1 MTLPGIGTQRSQSS
15 PSGLLWLLCVALLYG
30 ALAYLSLRFFSMN
43 GRISVAWL
51 PSGMALAVLL
61 VYGKQFAWSVLLGQF
76 AFIMLGGGSVG
87 PALTIGAGNAL
98 AALTGTWL
106 MTRRGQFDPTLRSL
120 QDFVRLVIMA
130 GGVAGLVAA
139 LVGTTVTLAFGGLAR
154 ADFVQSL
161 LNWWI
166 GDLVGIVLVTPLI
179 LIWRKPPAGWLQ
191 ARRLTEVGLLLGLA
205 FFVGQVIFVG
215 WFQDRF
221 GPLAQSYWLFVVVAV
236 ATVRLGRHGVVL
248 ILMMA
253 AIQGL
258 VGALQGVGLFADD
271 VAQSRLASYWLYM
284 VALSGFGMAGATY
297 FDQLKQVQSELAQRE
312 ESYYR
317 QFADNSTV
325 MLLIEPNGRILD
337 ANHAALRFYGYA
349 KDQFLAMQISDISQR
364 SAIAIL
370 DTLAAPVQADGSQFE
385 SQHRLADGS
394 LRDVSISSSPIR
406 IGERRVLH
414 TIVFDITD
422 RKRAEAEIQNL
433 AFFDPLTHL
442 PNRRLLLDRLQ
453 QALAGSARSQRKGA
467 LLFIDLDNFKALND
481 TYGHAQGDLLQQ
493 QTAQRL
499 GQCIRQ
505 GDTVARL
512 GGDEFV
518 VMLKDLSA
526 DAMEA
531 TDQVASVGTKVL
543 NALKLPYP
551 LGGLLHH
558 SSASV
563 GIALFGAGEK
573 GEEGEARQGSGN
585 GEQNGAVN
593 SGLNPGLN
601 SVDALFKRADL
612 ALYQAKA
619 AGRNTMSFFD
629 PAMQVAVTARA
640 ELETDLR
647 QGLQDGQFVLYYQAQ
662 VNAQGQL
669 TGAEVLARWQHPVLG
684 MVPPV
689 QFIRLAE
696 DTGLILPLGHW
707 VLETACAQLAAWAGR
722 RETQHLSLSVNVSVR
737 QFHQPGFVKEVL
749 DVIRSSGA
757 PANRLKLELT
767 ESLLVDDVDDI
778 IAKMSALK
786 AQGVGFSLD
795 DFGTGYS
802 SLSYLK
808 RLPLDQLKIDQ
819 SFVRDALTDPND
831 AAIAKTI
838 VALGQSLGLTVIA
851 EGVETLAQRD
861 FLWQNGCYAYQ
872 GYFFGRP
879 GPVEDLDGFITQPA
893 PLA

>member
-1 MTLPGIGTQRSQSS
+1 MLPGVATGLRGRRLK
-15 PSGLLWLLCVALLYG
+15 GLLCLLGVALLYV
-30 ALAYLSLRFFSMN
+30 ALAYLSLRFLSIN
-43 GRISVAWL
+43 GRTSVAWL
-51 PSGMALAVLL
+51 PGGMALAVLL
-61 VYGKQFAWSVLLGQF
+61 MYGKRFAWSVLLGQL
-76 AFIMLGGGSVG
+76 AFIMLGGGSIG
-87 PALTIGAGNAL
+87 PAIAISTGNAL
-98 AALTGTWL
+98 AALVGAWL
-106 MTRRGQFDPTLRSL
+106 MTRRGQFDPTLPSL
-120 QDFVRLVIMA
+120 QDFGALIVLA
-130 GGVAGLVAA
+130 GGVASLIAA
-139 LVGTTVTLAFGGLAR
+139 LVGVATTLVFGR
-154 ADFVQSL
+154 PVQADL
-161 LNWWI
+161 LQNLLSWWI
-166 GDLVGIVLVTPLI
+166 GDLVGILLVTPLF
-179 LIWRKPPAGWLQ
+179 LIWRRPPAGWLQ
-191 ARRLTEVGLLLGLA
+191 ARRLAEVCLLLGLA
-205 FFVGQVIFVG
+205 FLVGQVVFMG
-215 WFQDRF
+215 WLGAWFD
-221 GPLAQSYWLFVVVAV
+221 PLAKGYWMFVLVAV

-248 ILMMA
+248 LLLMA
-253 AIQGL
+253 GIQGL
-258 VGALQGVGLFADD
+258 VGALQGVGLFADA
-271 VAQSRLASYWLYM
+271 VAQSRLANYWLYV

-297 FDQLKQVQSELAQRE
+297 FDQLKRMQSELAQRG

-317 QFADNSTV
+317 QFSDNSTLM
-325 MLLIEPNGRILD
+325 MLLDPNGRILD
-337 ANHAALRFYGYA
+337 ANPAALRFYGYP
-349 KDQFLAMQISDISQR
+349 KDRFLAMQISDISQR

-370 DTLAAPVQADGSQFE
+370 ETLGVAAQADGSQFE
-385 SQHRLADGS
+385 SRHRLADGS
-394 LRDVSISSSPIR
+394 LRDVSISSSPIKV
-406 IGERRVLH
+406 GERRVLH

-481 TYGHAQGDLLQQ
+481 TYGHALGDVLLQQ
-493 QTAQRL
+493 AAQRL
-499 GQCIRQ
+499 SDCIRQ

-526 DAMEA
+526 DPTEA
-531 TDQVASVGTKVL
+531 TDQVASVGAKVL
-543 NALKLPYP
+543 NALKLPYQ
-551 LGGLLHH
+551 LGGVQHH

-563 GIALFGAGEK
+563 GITLFGAGEE
-573 GEEGEARQGSGN
+573 GEESDARGGSGN
-585 GEQNGAVN
+585 
-593 SGLNPGLN
+593 SGPN

-619 AGRNTMSFFD
+619 TGRNTLRFFQ
-629 PAMQVAVTARA
+629 PTMQAAVDARA
-640 ELETDLR
+640 ELEADLR
-647 QGLQDGQFVLYYQAQ
+647 QGLQNGQFVLYYQAQ

-669 TGAEVLARWQHPVLG
+669 TGAEVLARWLHPKRG

-707 VLETACAQLAAWAGR
+707 VLETACQQLAAWAGR
-722 RETQHLSLSVNVSVR
+722 RETQHLTLSVNVSVR
-737 QFHQPGFVKEVL
+737 QFHQPGFVQEVL
-749 DVIRSSGA
+749 EVIRTTGA
-757 PANRLKLELT
+757 SANRLKIELT

-778 IAKMSALK
+778 IAKMDALK

-831 AAIAKTI
+831 AIIAKTI

-851 EGVETLAQRD
+851 EGVETQAQRD

-879 GPVEDLDGFITQPA
+879 GPVQGLDAFITQPA

>member
-1 MTLPGIGTQRSQSS
+1 MLPGVAIGLRGRRLK
-15 PSGLLWLLCVALLYG
+15 GLLCLLGVALLYV
-30 ALAYLSLRFFSMN
+30 ALAYLSLRFLSIN
-43 GRISVAWL
+43 GRTSVAWL
-51 PSGMALAVLL
+51 PGGMALAVLL
-61 VYGKQFAWSVLLGQF
+61 MYGKRFAWSVLLGQL
-76 AFIMLGGGSVG
+76 AFIMLGGGSIG
-87 PALTIGAGNAL
+87 PAIAISTGNAL
-98 AALTGTWL
+98 AALVGAWL
-106 MTRRGQFDPTLRSL
+106 MTRRGQFDPTLPSL
-120 QDFVRLVIMA
+120 QDFGALIVLA
-130 GGVAGLVAA
+130 GGVASLIAA
-139 LVGTTVTLAFGGLAR
+139 LVGVATTLVFGR
-154 ADFVQSL
+154 PVQADL
-161 LNWWI
+161 LQNLLSWWI
-166 GDLVGIVLVTPLI
+166 GDLVGILLVTPFF
-179 LIWRKPPAGWLQ
+179 LIWRRPPAGWMQ
-191 ARRLTEVGLLLGLA
+191 ARRLAEVCLLLGLA
-205 FFVGQVIFVG
+205 FLVGQVVFMG
-215 WFQDRF
+215 WLGAWFD
-221 GPLAQSYWLFVVVAV
+221 PLAHDYWMFVVVAV

-248 ILMMA
+248 ILLMA
-253 AIQGL
+253 ASQGL

-271 VAQSRLASYWLYM
+271 VAQSRLANYWLYV

-297 FDQLKQVQSELAQRE
+297 FDQLKRMQSELAQRG

-317 QFADNSTV
+317 QFSDNSTLM
-325 MLLIEPNGRILD
+325 MLIDPNGRILD
-337 ANHAALRFYGYA
+337 ANPAALRFYGYA
-349 KDQFLAMQISDISQR
+349 KDRFLAMQISDISQR

-370 DTLAAPVQADGSQFE
+370 ETLGAAVQADGSQFE
-385 SQHRLADGS
+385 SRHRLADGS
-394 LRDVSISSSPIR
+394 LRDVSISSSPIKV
-406 IGERRVLH
+406 GERRVLH

-481 TYGHAQGDLLQQ
+481 TYGHALGDVLLQQ
-493 QTAQRL
+493 AAQRL
-499 GQCIRQ
+499 SDCIRQ

-526 DAMEA
+526 DPTEA
-531 TDQVASVGTKVL
+531 TDQVASVGAKVL
-543 NALKLPYP
+543 NALKLPYQ
-551 LGGLLHH
+551 LAGVQHH

-563 GIALFGAGEK
+563 GITLFGAGEE
-573 GEEGEARQGSGN
+573 GEESDARGGSGN
-585 GEQNGAVN
+585 
-593 SGLNPGLN
+593 SGLN

-619 AGRNTMSFFD
+619 TGRNTLRFFE
-629 PAMQVAVTARA
+629 PAMQVAVAARA
-640 ELETDLR
+640 ELEADLR

-669 TGAEVLARWQHPVLG
+669 TGAEVLARWLHPKRG

-707 VLETACAQLAAWAGR
+707 VLETACQQLAAWAGR
-722 RETQHLSLSVNVSVR
+722 RETQHLTLSVNVSVR
-737 QFHQPGFVKEVL
+737 QFHQPGFVQEVL
-749 DVIRSSGA
+749 EVIRTTGA
-757 PANRLKLELT
+757 SANRLKIELT

-778 IAKMSALK
+778 IAKMDALK

-831 AAIAKTI
+831 AIIAKTI

-851 EGVETLAQRD
+851 EGVETQAQRD

-879 GPVEDLDGFITQPA
+879 GPVQGLDAFITQPA

>member
-1 MTLPGIGTQRSQSS
+1 MLPGVAIGLRGRRLK
-15 PSGLLWLLCVALLYG
+15 GLLCLLGVALLYV
-30 ALAYLSLRFFSMN
+30 ALAYLSLRFLSIN
-43 GRISVAWL
+43 GRTSVAWL
-51 PSGMALAVLL
+51 PGGMALAVLL
-61 VYGKQFAWSVLLGQF
+61 MYGKRMAWSVLLGQL
-76 AFIMLGGGSVG
+76 AFILLDGGSIG
-87 PALTIGAGNAL
+87 PAIAISTGNAL
-98 AALTGTWL
+98 AALVGAWL
-106 MTRRGQFDPTLRSL
+106 MTRRGQFDPTLPSL
-120 QDFVRLVIMA
+120 QDFGALIVLA
-130 GGVAGLVAA
+130 GGVAGLIAA
-139 LVGTTVTLAFGGLAR
+139 LVGVATTLVFGR
-154 ADFVQSL
+154 PVQADL
-161 LNWWI
+161 LQNLLSWWI
-166 GDLVGIVLVTPLI
+166 GDLVGILLVTPLF
-179 LIWRKPPAGWLQ
+179 LIWCRPPAGWLQ
-191 ARRLTEVGLLLGLA
+191 ARRLAEVCLLLGLA
-205 FFVGQVIFVG
+205 FLVGQVVFMG
-215 WFQDRF
+215 WLGAWFD
-221 GPLAQSYWLFVVVAV
+221 PLAKGYWMFVLVAV

-248 ILMMA
+248 ILLMA

-271 VAQSRLASYWLYM
+271 VAQSRLANYWLYV

-297 FDQLKQVQSELAQRE
+297 FDQLKRMQSELAQRG

-317 QFADNSTV
+317 QFSDNSTLM
-325 MLLIEPNGRILD
+325 MLLDPNGRILD
-337 ANHAALRFYGYA
+337 ANPAALRFYGYA
-349 KDQFLAMQISDISQR
+349 KDRFLAMQISDISQR

-370 DTLAAPVQADGSQFE
+370 ETLGVAVQADGSQFE
-385 SQHRLADGS
+385 SRHRLADGS
-394 LRDVSISSSPIR
+394 LRDVSISSSPIKV
-406 IGERRVLH
+406 GERRVLH

-481 TYGHAQGDLLQQ
+481 TYGHALGDVLLQQ
-493 QTAQRL
+493 AAQRL
-499 GQCIRQ
+499 SDCIRQ

-526 DAMEA
+526 DPTEA
-531 TDQVASVGTKVL
+531 TDQVASVGAKVL
-543 NALKLPYP
+543 NALKLPYQ
-551 LGGLLHH
+551 LGGVQHH

-563 GIALFGAGEK
+563 GITLFGAGEE
-573 GEEGEARQGSGN
+573 GEESDARGGSGN
-585 GEQNGAVN
+585 
-593 SGLNPGLN
+593 SGPN

-619 AGRNTMSFFD
+619 TGRNTLRFFE
-629 PAMQVAVTARA
+629 PAMQAAVDAQA
-640 ELETDLR
+640 ELEADLR

-669 TGAEVLARWQHPVLG
+669 TGAEVLARWLHPKRG

-689 QFIRLAE
+689 QFIGLAE

-707 VLETACAQLAAWAGR
+707 VLETACQQLAAWAGR
-722 RETQHLSLSVNVSVR
+722 RETQHLTLSVNVSVR
-737 QFHQPGFVKEVL
+737 QFHQPGFVQEVL
-749 DVIRSSGA
+749 EVIRTTGA
-757 PANRLKLELT
+757 SANRLKIELT

-778 IAKMSALK
+778 IAKMDALK

-831 AAIAKTI
+831 AIIAKTI

-851 EGVETLAQRD
+851 EGVETQAQRD

-879 GPVEDLDGFITQPA
+879 GPVQGLDAFITQPA

>member
-1 MTLPGIGTQRSQSS
+1 MTLPRIGTQRHARS
-15 PSGLLWLLCVALLYG
+15 PSGLLWLLCVALLYV

-51 PSGMALAVLL
+51 PGGMALAVLL
-61 VYGKQFAWSVLLGQF
+61 MYGKQFAWSVLLGQF
-76 AFIMLGGGSVG
+76 TFIMLMGGSIG
-87 PALTIGAGNAL
+87 PALTIGAGSAL
-98 AALTGTWL
+98 AALTGAWL
-106 MTRRGQFDPTLRSL
+106 MTRRGQFDPKLPSL
-120 QDFVRLVIMA
+120 QDFVRLIV
-130 GGVAGLVAA
+130 
-139 LVGTTVTLAFGGLAR
+139 LAGGLAGLLAALASTATTLLFGGPVR
-154 ADFVQSL
+154 ADLVQNL
-161 LNWWI
+161 LSWWI
-166 GDLVGIVLVTPLI
+166 GDLFGILLVTPLVMV
-179 LIWRKPPAGWLQ
+179 WRQPPVGWLR
-191 ARRLTEVGLLLGLA
+191 ARRLSEAGLLLGLA
-205 FFVGQVIFVG
+205 FLVGQVIFVG

-236 ATVRLGRHGVVL
+236 AAVRLGRHGVVL
-248 ILMMA
+248 ILLMA

-258 VGALQGVGLFADD
+258 VGALQGAGPFADH

-325 MLLIEPNGRILD
+325 MLLIDPNGRILD
-337 ANHAALRFYGYA
+337 ANLAALRFYGYA
-349 KDQFLAMQISDISQR
+349 KDRFLAMQISDISQR

-370 DTLAAPVQADGSQFE
+370 DTLGAAVQADGSQFE

-394 LRDVSISSSPIR
+394 LRDVSISSSPIKM
-406 IGERRVLH
+406 EDRRVLH
-414 TIVFDITD
+414 TIVFDVTD

-481 TYGHAQGDLLQQ
+481 TYGHAQGDLLLQQ
-493 QTAQRL
+493 AAQRL
-499 GQCIRQ
+499 GSCIRQ

-526 DAMEA
+526 DATEA
-531 TDQVASVGTKVL
+531 TDQVASVGAKVL
-543 NALKLPYP
+543 NALKLPYQ
-551 LGGLLHH
+551 LGGVQHH

-563 GIALFGAGEK
+563 GITLFGT
-573 GEEGEARQGSGN
+573 GEEGDKSDAREGSGN
-585 GEQNGAVN
+585 SSLN
-593 SGLNPGLN
+593 SGLN

-619 AGRNTMSFFD
+619 TGRNTLSFFD
-629 PAMQVAVTARA
+629 PAMQVAVAARA
-640 ELETDLR
+640 ELEADLR
-647 QGLQDGQFVLYYQAQ
+647 QGLQDGQFILYYQAQ
-662 VNAQGQL
+662 VNAQGEL
-669 TGAEVLARWQHPVLG
+669 TGAEVLARWQHPKLG

-707 VLETACAQLAAWAGR
+707 VLETACAQLAKWAGG
-722 RETQHLSLSVNVSVR
+722 RETQHLTLSVNVSVR
-737 QFHQPGFVKEVL
+737 QFHQPGFVQEVL
-749 DVIRSSGA
+749 DVTRSSGA

-786 AQGVGFSLD
+786 AEGVGFSLD

-851 EGVETLAQRD
+851 EGVETQAQRD

-879 GPVEDLDGFITQPA
+879 GPVVGLDTFIIQPA

>member
-1 MTLPGIGTQRSQSS
+1 MLPGVATGLRGRRLK
-15 PSGLLWLLCVALLYG
+15 GLLCLLGVALLYV
-30 ALAYLSLRFFSMN
+30 ALAYLSLRFLSIN
-43 GRISVAWL
+43 GRTSVAWL
-51 PSGMALAVLL
+51 PGGMALAVLL
-61 VYGKQFAWSVLLGQF
+61 MYGKRFAWSVLLGQL
-76 AFIMLGGGSVG
+76 AFIMLGGGSIG
-87 PALTIGAGNAL
+87 PAIAISTGNAL
-98 AALTGTWL
+98 AALVGAWL
-106 MTRRGQFDPTLRSL
+106 MTRRGQFDPTLPSL
-120 QDFVRLVIMA
+120 QDFGALIVLA
-130 GGVAGLVAA
+130 GGVAGLIAA
-139 LVGTTVTLAFGGLAR
+139 LVGVATTLVFGR
-154 ADFVQSL
+154 PVQADL
-161 LNWWI
+161 LQNLLSWWI
-166 GDLVGIVLVTPLI
+166 GDLVGILLVTPLL
-179 LIWRKPPAGWLQ
+179 LIWRRPPAGWLQ
-191 ARRLTEVGLLLGLA
+191 ARRLAEVCLLLGLA
-205 FFVGQVIFVG
+205 FLVGQVVFMG
-215 WFQDRF
+215 WLGAWFD
-221 GPLAQSYWLFVVVAV
+221 PLAHDYWMFVVVAV
-236 ATVRLGRHGVVL
+236 ATVRLGRYGVVL
-248 ILMMA
+248 ILLMA

-271 VAQSRLASYWLYM
+271 VAQSRLANYWLYV

-297 FDQLKQVQSELAQRE
+297 FDQLKRMQSELAQRG

-317 QFADNSTV
+317 QFSDNSTLM
-325 MLLIEPNGRILD
+325 MLLDPNGRILD
-337 ANHAALRFYGYA
+337 ANPAALRFYGYP
-349 KDQFLAMQISDISQR
+349 KDRFLAMQISDISQR

-370 DTLAAPVQADGSQFE
+370 ETLGVAAQADGSQFE
-385 SQHRLADGS
+385 SRHRLADGS
-394 LRDVSISSSPIR
+394 LRDVSISSSPIKV
-406 IGERRVLH
+406 GERRVLH

-481 TYGHAQGDLLQQ
+481 TYGHALGDVLLQQ
-493 QTAQRL
+493 AAQRL
-499 GQCIRQ
+499 SDCIRQ

-526 DAMEA
+526 DPTEA
-531 TDQVASVGTKVL
+531 TDQVASVGAKVL
-543 NALKLPYP
+543 NALKLPYQ
-551 LGGLLHH
+551 LAGVQHH

-563 GIALFGAGEK
+563 GITLFGAGEE
-573 GEEGEARQGSGN
+573 GEESDARGGSGN
-585 GEQNGAVN
+585 
-593 SGLNPGLN
+593 SGLN

-619 AGRNTMSFFD
+619 TGRNTLRFFE
-629 PAMQVAVTARA
+629 PAMQVAVAARA
-640 ELETDLR
+640 ELEADLR

-669 TGAEVLARWQHPVLG
+669 TGAEVLARWLHPKRG

-707 VLETACAQLAAWAGR
+707 VLETACQQLAAWAGR
-722 RETQHLSLSVNVSVR
+722 RETQHLTLSVNVSVR
-737 QFHQPGFVKEVL
+737 QFHQPGFVQEVL
-749 DVIRSSGA
+749 EVIRTTGA
-757 PANRLKLELT
+757 SANRLKIELT

-778 IAKMSALK
+778 IAKMDALK

-831 AAIAKTI
+831 AIIAKTI

-851 EGVETLAQRD
+851 EGVETQAQRD

-879 GPVEDLDGFITQPA
+879 GPVQGLDAFITQPA

>member
-1 MTLPGIGTQRSQSS
+1 MTLPRIDTLRHARS
-15 PSGLLWLLCVALLYG
+15 PTGLLWLLGVALLYV
-30 ALAYLSLRFFSMN
+30 ALAHLSLRYFSIN
-43 GRISVAWL
+43 GKISVAWL
-51 PSGMALAVLL
+51 PAGMALAVLL
-61 VYGKQFAWSVLLGQF
+61 MYGKQFAWSVLLGEV
-76 AFIMLGGGSVG
+76 AFIMQGGGSLG
-87 PALTIGAGNAL
+87 LALSLGAGNAL
-98 AALTGTWL
+98 AALTGAWL
-106 MTRRGQFDPTLRSL
+106 MMRRAPFDPSLSSL
-120 QDFVRLVIMA
+120 QEFVRLIILA
-130 GGVAGLVAA
+130 GGVAGLLAA
-139 LVGTTVTLAFGGLAR
+139 MVGTTMTVVFAGR
-154 ADFVQSL
+154 SQADFVQNL
-161 LNWWI
+161 LGCWM
-166 GDLVGIVLVTPLI
+166 GDLVGILLVTPLM
-179 LIWRKPPAGWLQ
+179 LVWRRPPAGWLQ
-191 ARRLTEVGLLLGLA
+191 ARRLTEVCLLLGLA
-205 FFVGQVIFVG
+205 FLVGQLIFVG
-215 WFQDRF
+215 WFHERF

-248 ILMMA
+248 ILLMA

-258 VGALQGVGLFADD
+258 VGGLQGVGLFADD
-271 VAQSRLASYWLYM
+271 VAQSRLANYWLYM

-297 FDQLKQVQSELAQRE
+297 VDQLKQVQSELAQRE
-312 ESYYR
+312 ESYHR

-325 MLLIEPNGRILD
+325 MLLIDPDGRILD
-337 ANHAALRFYGYA
+337 ANLAALRFYGYA
-349 KDQFLAMQISDISQR
+349 KDRFLAMQISDVSQR
-364 SAIAIL
+364 SALEIL
-370 DTLAAPVQADGSQFE
+370 DTLGSAVQADGAQFE

-394 LRDVSISSSPIR
+394 VRNVSVSSSPIK
-406 IGERRVLH
+406 IGNLRVLH

-453 QALAGSARSQRKGA
+453 QALAGSSRSQRKGA

-481 TYGHAQGDLLQQ
+481 THGHAQGDLLLQQ
-493 QTAQRL
+493 AALRL
-499 GQCIRQ
+499 GNCIRQ

-518 VMLKDLSA
+518 VMLKDLSG
-526 DAMEA
+526 EA
-531 TDQVASVGTKVL
+531 TEAIDQVASVGAKVL
-543 NALKLPYP
+543 NTLKLPYQ
-551 LGGLLHH
+551 LGGVLHH

-563 GIALFGAGEK
+563 GITLFGAGE
-573 GEEGEARQGSGN
+573 EVYQSDALEGCGNSG
-585 GEQNGAVN
+585 QNGGQK
-593 SGLNPGLN
+593 SSLDSGLN
-601 SVDALFKRADL
+601 SVDTLFKRADL

-619 AGRNTMSFFD
+619 TGRNRLSFFD
-629 PAMQVAVTARA
+629 PAMQVAVAARA
-640 ELETDLR
+640 GLEADLR
-647 QGLQDGQFVLYYQAQ
+647 QGLLDRQFVLYYQAQ
-662 VNAQGQL
+662 VNAEGQL
-669 TGAEVLARWQHPVLG
+669 TGAEVLARWQHPTLG

-707 VLETACAQLAAWAGR
+707 VLETACTQLAAWSVR
-722 RETQHLSLSVNVSVR
+722 RETQHLTLSVNVSAR
-737 QFHQPGFVKEVL
+737 QFHQPRFVHEVL
-749 DVIRSSGA
+749 DVVRSSGA

-786 AQGVGFSLD
+786 AEGVGFSLD

-851 EGVETLAQRD
+851 EGVETQAQRD

-879 GPVEDLDGFITQPA
+879 GPVAGLDAFITQPA